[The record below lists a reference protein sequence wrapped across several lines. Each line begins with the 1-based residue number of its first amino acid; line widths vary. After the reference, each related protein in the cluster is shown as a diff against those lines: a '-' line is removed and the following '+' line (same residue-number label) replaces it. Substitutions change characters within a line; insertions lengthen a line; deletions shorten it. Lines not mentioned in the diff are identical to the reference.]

1 MEEQQ
6 KVADFAEEH
15 ELQGEAVFRILDLA
29 AEVGEIAADATK
41 STDYGMSPEDLE
53 IKSDEIGDALFSL
66 LLVAESLEVDAGD
79 ALDEALEK
87 YRTRMSETGSASSS
101 T

>member
-1 MEEQQ
+1 
-6 KVADFAEEH
+6 
-15 ELQGEAVFRILDLA
+15 
-29 AEVGEIAADATK
+29 
-41 STDYGMSPEDLE
+41 MSPEDLE